1 MTFLA
6 RHLQTITIALLALIG
21 AAALVTKSLLTAV
34 GGGIASVLVY
44 AWGAGRL
51 SPLTAARFT
60 ADPDRPW
67 LEASPKLVDAPYALR
82 FVKPG
87 DGLLLRL
94 SGAEP
99 ATHSILVSLMH
110 GRYRA
115 AANLAIAEDC
125 ELARA
130 LKKGA
135 FMAEVLECRRDGAGK
150 PLLRIRIQASSQK
163 DDALIA

>member
-1 MTFLA
+1 MSFLA

-21 AAALVTKSLLTAV
+21 AAALVTKSLLIAV
-34 GGGIASVLVY
+34 GGGIAAVLAY
-44 AWGAGRL
+44 AWAAGRL
-51 SPLTAARFT
+51 SHLTASRFT
-60 ADPDRPW
+60 ADPERPW
-67 LEASPKLVDAPYALR
+67 LKASPKLVDAPYALR

-87 DGLLLRL
+87 DGLLLRP

-115 AANLAIAEDC
+115 AAHLAIAEDC

-130 LKKGA
+130 LQKGA
-135 FMAEVLECRRDGAGK
+135 FMAEVLECRKDEAGK
-150 PLLRIRIQASSQK
+150 PVLRIRIQASSQK